1 MNATPRKGQQ
11 ARFVFDWR
19 SGSAGRRINR
29 SDHTQEAPSHEDR
42 KSDSCHAPEL
52 HGNICPARA
61 SSLESMYEV
70 RLGFAENTSKRPH
83 LQFWSSGRPHRPH
96 RWPDIKNMAA
106 TASQDIRGK
115 PHVISNSTI
124 YRSHP
129 EMTDQSPGYRLASDH
144 NRSTGISQGP
154 TKQRYL
160 EHSQSKKAEERDGWG
175 DECRNITKGNAISL
189 RILSKHTMDS
199 KEVDP
204 RSSR

>member
-61 SSLESMYEV
+61 SSLESVYEV
-70 RLGFAENTSKRPH
+70 RLGFAASTSERPH
-83 LQFWSSGRPHRPH
+83 LQFWSSGRPIDRI
-96 RWPDIKNMAA
+96 DGLLSKMMAA

-115 PHVISNSTI
+115 PHVMSNSTR

-129 EMTDQSPGYRLASDH
+129 EMTDQSPGHRLASDH
-144 NRSTGISQGP
+144 N
-154 TKQRYL
+154 
-160 EHSQSKKAEERDGWG
+160 
-175 DECRNITKGNAISL
+175 
-189 RILSKHTMDS
+189 
-199 KEVDP
+199 
-204 RSSR
+204 